1 MGGKMTKYVNYKK
14 PTRSLKERM
23 EPHPVWRG
31 IGLILA
37 ILIPVMAYYL
47 VSFALENP
55 SKYSWISI
63 PRELVINR
71 LWDPLVLI
79 KLLYT
84 VIMVLAV
91 FIVIAL
97 FTFLINS
104 MFGTRQ

>member
-1 MGGKMTKYVNYKK
+1 MTKYVKYNK

-37 ILIPVMAYYL
+37 ILIPVMSYYL

-55 SKYSWISI
+55 GKYSWIVI

-71 LWDPLVLI
+71 LWDPLMVI
-79 KLLYT
+79 KLLYSL
-84 VIMVLAV
+84 VAVLA
-91 FIVIAL
+91 IYMVIAL
-97 FTFLINS
+97 FTFIISS
-104 MFGTRQ
+104 MIGTGRH